1 MKVAGTDNTGYM
13 PIHRKCLVKLNTKK
27 LDCVRELKA
36 LPTAQ
41 PWTILEEGDSLTGP
55 LNA

>member
-27 LDCVRELKA
+27 VYVPFGTEKLEWLGY
-36 LPTAQ
+36 PTVKKF
-41 PWTILEEGDSLTGP
+41 
-55 LNA
+55 